1 MIRVLVADGS
11 ERIRANLQR
20 RLAAEEDI
28 TVCGTAMD
36 GEHALQEALHL
47 VPDIVILDAGLSGL
61 DGVQATEMLAEY
73 APQAGVILMSM
84 ESGSELFRRAMLAG
98 AREVLQKPFTGDD
111 MVAAIHRV
119 HSFQARKRAAQS
131 AQAPAGGTQPA
142 TDGARRRDGRMITIV
157 SGKGGVG
164 KSIIATNLALIL
176 NRPKPGS
183 VVLVDLSLQFGDIA
197 ALLAMT
203 PDGTIAEFAASEA
216 SIGDRHVIQQA
227 LSLGPQGLTVLAA
240 PPSPE
245 LADYVTTAHLRAL
258 LAELRTS
265 FELVVT
271 DTTAQLS
278 EITLEAL
285 ENSDHIL
292 LVTDF
297 SVTSVKNTRLIM
309 SVIGVLQVDPERIL
323 VVANHRDAP
332 LAGGMDRAR
341 IEDFLR
347 HSVAAEIPHDAAAIG
362 ASVSL
367 GVPVVMS
374 GHSTPATAAF
384 ERLAAAVMG
393 NAGPADAAEHEP
405 GKKRGRRRLGFA
417 SRA

>member
-1 MIRVLVADGS
+1 
-11 ERIRANLQR
+11 
-20 RLAAEEDI
+20 
-28 TVCGTAMD
+28 
-36 GEHALQEALHL
+36 
-47 VPDIVILDAGLSGL
+47 VI
-61 DGVQATEMLAEY
+61 
-73 APQAGVILMSM
+73 
-84 ESGSELFRRAMLAG
+84 
-98 AREVLQKPFTGDD
+98 
-111 MVAAIHRV
+111 
-119 HSFQARKRAAQS
+119 
-131 AQAPAGGTQPA
+131 
-142 TDGARRRDGRMITIV
+142 
-157 SGKGGVG
+157 
-164 KSIIATNLALIL
+164 
-176 NRPKPGS
+176 
-183 VVLVDLSLQFGDIA
+183 
-197 ALLAMT
+197 
-203 PDGTIAEFAASEA
+203 
-216 SIGDRHVIQQA
+216 
-227 LSLGPQGLTVLAA
+227 
-240 PPSPE
+240 
-245 LADYVTTAHLRAL
+245 
-258 LAELRTS
+258 
-265 FELVVT
+265 T
-271 DTTAQLS
+271 DTTSQLS

-367 GVPVVMS
+367 GVPVVIS